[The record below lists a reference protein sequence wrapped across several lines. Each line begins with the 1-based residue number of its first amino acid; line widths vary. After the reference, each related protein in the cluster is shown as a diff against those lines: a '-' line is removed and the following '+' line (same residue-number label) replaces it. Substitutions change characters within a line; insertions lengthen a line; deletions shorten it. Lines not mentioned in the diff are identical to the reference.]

1 MFTAGEK
8 VLIVDSMISMRK
20 LIAKTCAEIGITEIL
35 EANDAGQAWE
45 IINANQDHV
54 KLVISDWQMPQGT
67 GIDLLKRIRA
77 DTRLAKLPFIMMSAA
92 ADPKYISDSIKAG
105 VNSFLV
111 KPFTASAL
119 TEKIT
124 AIQKNKVA

>member
-1 MFTAGEK
+1 MFNPGEK

-20 LIAKTCAEIGITEIL
+20 LISKTCSEIGITECL
-35 EANDAGQAWE
+35 EASDAGQAWE
-45 IINANQDHV
+45 MINANPDRV

-67 GIDLLKRIRA
+67 GIDLLKRIRS
-77 DTRLAKLPFIMMSAA
+77 DTRFAKLPFIMMSAA

-119 TEKIT
+119 TEKIA